1 MYIENNNVVL
11 WKSSN
16 IKSFYFDFSFK
27 SKEDFLEV
35 VLNTWDPGFTYSVLV
50 RIEYNN
56 GHYCMLGNQIAFYL
70 KDNKDMDPIIN
81 LYDLIKQRL
90 DSLYSYCD
98 IESIDSVQVLFVIVN
113 VLPKL
118 KLNNVNKVN
127 LPQKIGF
134 NIKDIK
140 AKYNSNILPLT
151 VNTNYFGKLILD
163 N

>member
-1 MYIENNNVVL
+1 
-11 WKSSN
+11 
-16 IKSFYFDFSFK
+16 
-27 SKEDFLEV
+27 
-35 VLNTWDPGFTYSVLV
+35 
-50 RIEYNN
+50 
-56 GHYCMLGNQIAFYL
+56 MLGNQIAFYL